1 MQATVRGS
9 LQASDSLSIRM
20 FQSGVRS
27 VVEKGAAC
35 EAENKSSAALKDS
48 KATEEVMN
56 VQ

>member
-1 MQATVRGS
+1 
-9 LQASDSLSIRM
+9 M

-27 VVEKGAAC
+27 VVEKGEAC